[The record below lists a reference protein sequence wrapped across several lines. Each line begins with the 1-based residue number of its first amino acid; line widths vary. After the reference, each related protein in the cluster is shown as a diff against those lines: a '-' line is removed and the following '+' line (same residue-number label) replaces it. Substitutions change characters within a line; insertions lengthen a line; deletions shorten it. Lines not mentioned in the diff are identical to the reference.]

1 MQWSSSRRMQWSSSR
16 RMQWRSR
23 MMMQWR
29 SRSRMQWRSRRMMQ
43 WRSSSRNE
51 LNQQYLLIYVVY
63 VYSRSIFL
71 VCSIRLLLFIAL
83 LLMYVTTVFV
93 TLYFRRDASNP
104 TFRKI
109 RIHDVTQPGTKQRSM
124 KLGSVR
130 DELHCTV

>member
-1 MQWSSSRRMQWSSSR
+1 MEDHWSSSN
-16 RMQWRSR
+16 
-23 MMMQWR
+23 
-29 SRSRMQWRSRRMMQ
+29 
-43 WRSSSRNE
+43 RNE
-51 LNQQYLLIYVVY
+51 LNQQYLLIYVY

-71 VCSIRLLLFIAL
+71 VCSMRLLLIIAL
-83 LLMYVTTVFV
+83 LLMYLTTVFITV
-93 TLYFRRDASNP
+93 YFRRDASNP